1 MKEPEK
7 TAYREADE
15 EFEAALFR
23 AAFARLEAERI
34 EELMAQ
40 EPTPEEEAFF
50 ARTQQETLRVIRRT
64 LNQKKR
70 RHFLRHTLPRAANA
84 AALLLLCVFLG
95 GTAAVAA
102 VPSVRVRV
110 MKLLTHMQQE
120 YTEISLVEDA
130 SASFDVPDGWKG
142 DFFPGYIPEGF
153 EVAWMSLATPTID
166 WISAEYDNGGI
177 GFSECDENT
186 VANVDTEN
194 AKLSY
199 EEINGSLALVIEK
212 GDVVQIVWVQDDR
225 YFILDTHACG
235 RTETMQIAKSV
246 KRIK

>member
-1 MKEPEK
+1 MKEPGK

-153 EVAWMSLATPTID
+153 EVAWMSDLLPFSIEWLSEGAM
-166 WISAEYDNGGI
+166 YI
-177 GFSECDENT
+177 GFEECDENT

-199 EEINGSLALVIEK
+199 EEINGSLALAIEK
-212 GDVVQIVWVQDDR
+212 GDVVQIVWVHDDR